1 MWADKC
7 QYQEYMNSKWPDTQ
21 EEQTTP
27 PTTAAPAIE
36 QTIRKL
42 LNFRWQ
48 HVNRSE
54 YIQMH
59 NMFKWNGFHVADK
72 VGPSCLATKAFSDGP
87 FQPVNGHIMPMHI
100 AHCTINK

>member
-7 QYQEYMNSKWPDTQ
+7 QYQEYMNAKWPDTQ

-42 LNFRWQ
+42 LNFRW
-48 HVNRSE
+48 
-54 YIQMH
+54 Y
-59 NMFKWNGFHVADK
+59 K
-72 VGPSCLATKAFSDGP
+72 
-87 FQPVNGHIMPMHI
+87 
-100 AHCTINK
+100 